1 MELQDDRLI
10 VILGMAH
17 SGTTVF
23 VHTLLQCP
31 SIVCFA
37 CGTESWVFENK
48 YLLPQFA
55 SVFEQEDNPVLKF
68 VDDHPNKF
76 VILKRPWQEAR
87 PEFFKKH
94 MPNARYFLLIR
105 SFDALVKS
113 WAKPNSSVM
122 VNLRLASPEVKK
134 EYYDKYLE
142 AANTFA
148 AKIESKKVF
157 LISYE
162 EMCRDPSK
170 IFADVAT
177 TLGISFTFDTGDV
190 GDLSKNIK
198 EMQRSKKLSRKK

>member
-1 MELQDDRLI
+1 MKLQDDRLI

-23 VHTLLQCP
+23 THTLLQCP
-31 SIVCFA
+31 SIICFA

-55 SVFEQEDNPVLKF
+55 SVFEQKDNPVSKF
-68 VDDHPNKF
+68 VGDHPNKF

-94 MPNARYFLLIR
+94 MPNAHYFLLIR

-122 VNLRLASPEVKK
+122 VNLRLASPKVKRVH
-134 EYYDKYLE
+134 YDKYLE

-148 AKIESKKVF
+148 VKVESKKVL
-157 LISYE
+157 LINYE

-170 IFADVAT
+170 IFADVAIA
-177 TLGISFTFDTGDV
+177 LGINFTFDTSDV
-190 GDLSKNIK
+190 GDLNKNIK
-198 EMQRSKKLSRKK
+198 EMQRGKKPSRKK